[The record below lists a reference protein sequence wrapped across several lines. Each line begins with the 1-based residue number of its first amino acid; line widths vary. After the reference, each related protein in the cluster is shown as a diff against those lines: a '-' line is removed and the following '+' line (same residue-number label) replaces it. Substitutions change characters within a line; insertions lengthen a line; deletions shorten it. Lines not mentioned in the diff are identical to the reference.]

1 MGLVALRKNLLLT
14 GVSMGAIAAAGSALA
29 QDAGQAGSPNE
40 RLTVLQRIVIGA
52 GAEKVAIDTPQAV
65 SVIEQGDI
73 DQEQATMVGE
83 VLREMPGV
91 NTSGSDRMFGQTF
104 NIRGIGAPEAANEEG
119 RIIVNVDGAI
129 KYYEQ
134 YRMGG
139 FFSDPEL
146 YKRVEV
152 LRGPASSTLYGSGAL
167 GGVINFTTKDASD
180 FLEEGESGMLKLKG
194 SYNSNR
200 DGYLGSAILAQ
211 RFGDVAD
218 LLISGN
224 YRESDPYVTGD
235 GTEIQSSGFETWS
248 GLAKLTLYDGN
259 EGKLKLSYQHWDSDA
274 EDQDFA
280 QTGGPLSDGSV
291 NGFGTVDRHVVDR
304 TAAVSYENPFPD
316 NPWLDVKLQASFSDT
331 SVEQTNAS
339 GIPGLLT
346 CQGGALPFPPF
357 SPMPP
362 YPLFCDSQYG
372 YQTWQLKAEN
382 TIESHGSDW
391 ENFLTLGWQF
401 ARQTR
406 TGEVT
411 EAVGTTTAL
420 PYHPEGTDTKNAFY
434 LQDEIIFG
442 DRLTIIPGVR
452 WEWHELDPAGSTGV
466 SRGNNDFALSPKIAV
481 HYRINENLALFGSYA
496 HTERFPTLDE
506 VYSTGGSN
514 TVFLPSFGLKK
525 ERSDNIEA
533 GFALSFFDLLETG
546 DSLQVK
552 TTGFQNSIKD
562 LIDINPATPGGSPFG
577 PPTVYAAPGYIN
589 VDNAEIY
596 GAEVELAYD
605 AEFWF
610 VNAGYSHLVGRNTD
624 TNEYLTTI
632 APDELALTVGAKL
645 PGQGLKLGWKGRFVS
660 DPQDDCRVST
670 SSVVC
675 AGDSSAGST
684 RYAEAFNIH
693 DVFLSWKPV
702 DGQFRDW
709 ELHAGVDNIFDTQ
722 YKEFL
727 HNEASRGRTFKVSLS
742 KKIGW

>member
-1 MGLVALRKNLLLT
+1 M
-14 GVSMGAIAAAGSALA
+14 SAITVVGSAFA
-29 QDAGQAGSPNE
+29 QDAEPAASPND
-40 RLTVLQRIVIGA
+40 RLTVLERIVIGA
-52 GAEKVAIDTPQAV
+52 GTEKVAIDTPQAV
-65 SVIEQGDI
+65 SVIEQEDI
-73 DQEQATMVGE
+73 DREQATMVGE

-134 YRMGG
+134 YRVGG

-146 YKRVEV
+146 YKRVDV

-167 GGVINFTTKDASD
+167 GGVINFTTKDARD

-200 DGYLGSAILAQ
+200 NGYLGSAILAQ

-259 EGKLKLSYQHWDSDA
+259 EGELKLSYQHWDSDA

-280 QTGGPLSDGSV
+280 QTGGSLDSGSV

-304 TAAVSYENPFPD
+304 TAVVSYENPFSGND
-316 NPWLDVKLQASFSDT
+316 WLDLKLQASFSDT
-331 SVEQTNAS
+331 TVDQTNAS

-346 CQGGALPFPPF
+346 CEGTFLA
-357 SPMPP
+357 P
-362 YPLFCDSQYG
+362 YALFCDSEYG

-382 TIESHGSDW
+382 TIESRGSNW

-401 ARQTR
+401 AHQTR

-411 EAVGTTTAL
+411 EAAGTTTAL
-420 PYHPEGTDTKNAFY
+420 PYHPEGTDIKNAFY
-434 LQDEIIFG
+434 LQDEIIFNE
-442 DRLTIIPGVR
+442 RLTIIPGVR
-452 WEWHELDPAGSTGV
+452 WEWHELDPGSSTGV
-466 SRGNNDFALSPKIAV
+466 SQGSEDFALSPKIAV
-481 HYRINENLALFGSYA
+481 HYRINDTLALFGSYA

-525 ERSDNIEA
+525 EQSDNVEA
-533 GFALSFFDLLETG
+533 GFALSFYDLLETG
-546 DSLQVK
+546 DSLQIK
-552 TTGFQNSIKD
+552 TTGFHNSIRD
-562 LIDINPATPGGSPFG
+562 LIDANPATPGGSPFG
-577 PPTVYAAPGYIN
+577 PPTIYPLPGYIN
-589 VDNAEIY
+589 IDNAEIY
-596 GAEVELAYD
+596 GVEVEMAYD

-610 VNAGYSHLVGRNTD
+610 LNAGYSHLVGRNTD
-624 TNEYLTTI
+624 TNDYLTTV
-632 APDELALTVGAKL
+632 APDELALTVGGKL
-645 PGQGLKLGWKGRFVS
+645 PEQGIKFGWKGRFVS
-660 DPQDDCRVST
+660 SPQDDCRDSKT
-670 SSVVC
+670 AVVC
-675 AGDSSAGST
+675 AGDSSQGST

-693 DVFLSWKPV
+693 DVFLSWKPM

-727 HNEASRGRTFKVSLS
+727 HNEASRGRTFKISLS
-742 KKIGW
+742 NKIGW